1 MNFKK
6 ELQVNIFIL
15 DTDIEKCAEYHV
27 TKHIGK
33 MQLELS
39 QLLCTALHLNPILR
53 NRLGVDKDIIPYKKT
68 HENHPCAI
76 FTRKNLQTY
85 NYVAG
90 LLCALDREYFVRYN
104 KRHLSFLKM
113 QDASVVTPEMFEQAK
128 LADIESLGA
137 PTCMPEEFKSDS
149 VVDSYRNY
157 YRLGKL
163 HLHDWK
169 NASKPA
175 WLD

>member
-1 MNFKK
+1 M
-6 ELQVNIFIL
+6 NIFIL

-53 NRLGVDKDIIPYKKT
+53 NRIGIDKDSIPYRKT
-68 HENHPCAI
+68 HENHPCAV
-76 FTRKNLQTY
+76 FTRKSLQSYT
-85 NYVAG
+85 YVAG
-90 LLCALDREYFVRYN
+90 LLCALDKEYFARYN

-113 QDASVVTPEMFEQAK
+113 QDAGVITTDMFEQAK
-128 LADIESLGA
+128 QTNIELLGA
-137 PTCMPEEFKSDS
+137 PTCMPDEFKVDS

-157 YRLGKL
+157 YRLGKP

-169 NASKPA
+169 NSSKPA